1 MTMKLQGFM
10 LIAMVA
16 IAACNN
22 SGTEEMGKIKS
33 LAQQDSVKA
42 VQSNQK
48 DSLITAYLDDL
59 NDIEENLDRI
69 KEREGI
75 ITMNSAGASS
85 DEAENKRNV
94 VDEIKELDDWIVA
107 NDKQMNNLQLTLK
120 RMGTKNTKL
129 ENLVA
134 HLTQE
139 TAEKD
144 EEISELQTKLGK
156 ADDSVKLITARF
168 NDSIRVIKNQR
179 AQMAEMNTV
188 YYIAGTMK
196 ELKDKGIID
205 KKGGFIGVGQVAA
218 LSPSVNSAVFMK
230 TNLINLQ
237 GFSLHGKFRRFITT
251 HPDKSYKI
259 ISVGKTD
266 SIAINMPSTFW
277 SESKYLVIATK

>member
-1 MTMKLQGFM
+1 MRLQGFM
-10 LIAMVA
+10 LIAMVV

-22 SGTEEMGKIKS
+22 NGTEEVQKIKS
-33 LAQQDSVKA
+33 LAQQDSMRA
-42 VQSNQK
+42 IQTNEK

-59 NDIEENLDRI
+59 NEIEENLDRI

-85 DEAENKRNV
+85 DVAGDKRNV
-94 VDEIKELDDWIVA
+94 VDEIKELDNWIVA
-107 NDKQMNNLQLTLK
+107 NDKQMNNLQLTVK
-120 RMGTKNTKL
+120 RIDTKNTKL
-129 ENLVA
+129 ESLVA

-144 EEISELQTKLGK
+144 EEISELQAKLGK
-156 ADDSVKLITARF
+156 ADDSVKLITAMF
-168 NDSIRVIKNQR
+168 NDSIRIIKSQR
-179 AQMAEMNTV
+179 VQMAEMNIV

-205 KKGGFIGVGQVAA
+205 KEGGFIGVGRVATI
-218 LSPSVNSAVFMK
+218 STSVNNTLFVKASLA
-230 TNLINLQ
+230 NLQ
-237 GFSLHGKFRRFITT
+237 GFNLHGKFRRLITI
-251 HPDKSYKI
+251 HSDKSYKI
-259 ISVGKTD
+259 ISLGKTD